1 MRVFELMNRH
11 VRTVAPT
18 DCLADAAAVMADRD
32 VGVLPVVEDGRLAGI
47 VTDRDIAVR
56 GVANRMR
63 CRTCVAEVM
72 TEKVLT
78 CSPDDE
84 LDDVLGRMGEQQV
97 RRMPVCRSDGAL
109 VGMISIGD
117 AAQTEEYQE
126 AAARALSSISRP
138 HGRHCQHRHAA

>member
-18 DCLADAAAVMADRD
+18 DSLADAAAVMAGRD
-32 VGVLPVVEDGRLAGI
+32 VGVLPVVEDGRLVGI

-56 GVANRMR
+56 GVAAGMR
-63 CRTCVAEVM
+63 SRTCVAEIM
-72 TEKVLT
+72 TEKVLD
-78 CSPDDE
+78 CEADEE
-84 LDDVLGRMGEQQV
+84 LDDVLVRMGEQQV
-97 RRMPVCRSDGAL
+97 RRMPVCTSDGAL

-126 AAARALSSISRP
+126 AAARALGCISRP
-138 HGRHCQHRHAA
+138 HGRHCQHPKAA